1 VRIEAEAIETFVRF
15 GRPNKRLTPLRKNSK
30 MPRLLLAALA
40 AAVSLLAASPSVAH
54 AGTPCWKRVIS
65 DWTKDGQI
73 NGNYSRHC
81 LRQAYRNVPPDL
93 ADYSSILDDIDAA
106 LIGPGGTQNG
116 PNGSGPNGSGP
127 TGTSGKL
134 SAKEAQRR
142 AEEAVPHAGT
152 RQSIPDSSRTLPL
165 PLLILGAVTLAAL
178 LAAASPPLIQRL
190 RARFPR
196 ARPAPQTDRS

>member
-81 LRQAYRNVPPDL
+81 LRQAYNKAPEDL
-93 ADYSSILDDIDAA
+93 RDYSSILDDINAA

-116 PNGSGPNGSGP
+116 PNGSGP
-127 TGTSGKL
+127 TGTSGKP

-190 RARFPR
+190 RSRFPR
-196 ARPAPQTDRS
+196 ARPAPQADRP